1 MKKKKKNKELVRN
14 LVRISLILLLSL
26 LVTVILCR
34 KEAKA
39 NKNYE
44 LADKIRDE
52 LLNMGIKLIDTK
64 DGTSFEKI

>member
-1 MKKKKKNKELVRN
+1 MFSLELINNKDIDIDEEFIN
-14 LVRISLILLLSL
+14 SKIEE
-26 LVTVILCR
+26 R